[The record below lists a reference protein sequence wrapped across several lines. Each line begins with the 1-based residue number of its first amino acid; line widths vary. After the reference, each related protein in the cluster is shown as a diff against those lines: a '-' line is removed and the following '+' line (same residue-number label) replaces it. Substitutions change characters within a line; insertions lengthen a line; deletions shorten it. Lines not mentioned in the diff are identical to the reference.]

1 MATKEGCGEWQL
13 SKTINISHIIATLT
27 LMVGMVTYIGA
38 IEKQVAIQG
47 VQIHSLTSALELQR
61 KSNTAMFNRID
72 RKLDRLFEVIHKAG
86 K

>member
-1 MATKEGCGEWQL
+1 MPTKEGCGEWQL
-13 SKTINISHIIATLT
+13 SKTINISHIIATLS

-47 VQIHSLTSALELQR
+47 VKIHTLTSALDVQR

-72 RKLDRLFEVIHKAG
+72 RKLDRLFEVMQKQ
-86 K
+86 